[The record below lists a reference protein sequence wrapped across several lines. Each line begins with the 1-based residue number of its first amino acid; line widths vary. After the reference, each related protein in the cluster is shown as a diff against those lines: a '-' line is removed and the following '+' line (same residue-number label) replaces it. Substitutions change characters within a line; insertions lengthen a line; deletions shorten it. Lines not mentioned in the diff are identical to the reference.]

1 MASIQKKR
9 LKSGDSYYIVQRY
22 KDETGKTK
30 QAFIH
35 CASHREAILL
45 LDEVNKA
52 EKEGR
57 RYSSPPKIP
66 GNSSS
71 FLFND
76 PDLTVKKL
84 LELYIQHHSQ
94 NRKWEA
100 STRKSALAIIR
111 NYILPY
117 IGEQRISQLKT
128 ADMQRYYNHLLTC
141 KAAIGNHT
149 SDPGNV
155 SPRTVREVHKILRPA
170 FTFAVKQGYLD
181 TNPML
186 NIELPKEDKYE
197 RVQWTEQEF
206 RQAVTLC
213 DDIELRTMLL
223 LAFSL
228 TLRTGELLGLTRE
241 HLYLNPPDGKP
252 YLWIKQTLER
262 LDKQAIQET
271 GTVVYREFP
280 PVAGGHNISV
290 LVLKKPKTEKSI
302 RKIYMAPSIAK
313 QLREYIEWK
322 KQTPPFL
329 LGIAKDYGL
338 VFCNDL
344 GMPYT
349 NEVISKRFHAFIK
362 KHDLRKVSF
371 YSLRHSGATAKLRAS
386 HDIKAVQGDM
396 GHSSTDMLMNT
407 YAAIVDEE
415 RQKLAENMEVLLFAP
430 DESPKEHDD
439 V

>member
-1 MASIQKKR
+1 MEQMRKEHTIGFHPKKTPEKR
-9 LKSGDSYYIVQRY
+9 R
-22 KDETGKTK
+22 
-30 QAFIH
+30 F
-35 CASHREAILL
+35 LL
-45 LDEVNKA
+45 
-52 EKEGR
+52 
-57 RYSSPPKIP
+57 
-66 GNSSS
+66 
-71 FLFND
+71 
-76 PDLTVKKL
+76 
-84 LELYIQHHSQ
+84 
-94 NRKWEA
+94 
-100 STRKSALAIIR
+100 
-111 NYILPY
+111 
-117 IGEQRISQLKT
+117 
-128 ADMQRYYNHLLTC
+128 HLLTC
-141 KAAIGNHT
+141 KAAIGNHN

-206 RQAVTLC
+206 QQAVALC
-213 DDIELRTMLL
+213 DDIELRTMMLL
-223 LAFSL
+223 TFSL
-228 TLRTGELLGLTRE
+228 TLRTGELLGMTRE
-241 HLYLNPPDGKP
+241 HLYLKPSDGKP
-252 YLWIKQTLER
+252 YLWVKQSLER
-262 LDKQAIQET
+262 LDKQAILET
-271 GTVVYREFP
+271 GTVIYLEFP
-280 PVAGGHNISV
+280 PVAGGNNKSA
-290 LVLKKPKTEKSI
+290 LYLKKPKTEKSI
-302 RKIYMAPSIAK
+302 RKIYMPVSLAK
-313 QLREYIEWK
+313 ELGSYLEWK

-415 RQKLAENMEVLLFAP
+415 RQKLAENMETLLFAP
-430 DESPKEHDD
+430 DESPKAEKHENT
-439 V
+439 